1 MGDISITFLMNP
13 QVTTA
18 LGLWLLAAVIR
29 FIVGFFR

>member
-18 LGLWLLAAVIR
+18 LGLWLLASVLKW
-29 FIVGFFR
+29 IVGFFH